1 MNNLVCC
8 GDGTDE
14 TKRTL
19 FKNLVASVHQI
30 DDHAPRFT
38 VEETLQFSNS
48 CKMPTSSAVSHT
60 RDLVGLVLEG
70 LGLSHVKDTFVGNE
84 QIRGVSGGQRRRV
97 TLGEMLTFTTPL
109 LLADEISTGLDAAS
123 TVEIMRILSFTAR
136 VTNRIAVISLL
147 QPSPE
152 AVALFDE
159 IILLGDGGDVI
170 FAGPTSGASAHFE
183 RLGFK
188 QPDAM
193 DDADFLLA
201 VASADREYLY
211 RPEGVPVSDVTP
223 TSESLGVEFRKTAEH
238 AKIMER
244 LQSKWDQDWST
255 GSSDRVSEYF
265 YKEYQNSLWASAL
278 LNFKRAF
285 TLWKRDKPTWI
296 ANQIIRNINVGLS
309 TGFLFLQ
316 SNESRDFLG
325 ALFQVN
331 MVSIMLCASS
341 FVNTLLDDRGIFYK
355 HHNSNFYSALSY
367 VLGQVTAL
375 VPSMIIDASI
385 LGSLLYWM
393 VGFRPTAEAFFIY
406 YFYFLTFNMLM
417 LQLFNVFV
425 ALAPNKSLL
434 TAACT
439 FTIFFNTLF
448 CGFIVTPDVIPVY
461 WKWVYWTM
469 PSAWV
474 YRGLAINELGETA
487 LNRFGFVLNG
497 VPFSKE
503 WIGYGFAYVI
513 GCFLLAT
520 IAAALCLQLRV
531 EEAKQSAPEIQEIEK
546 DETEEEEIGDALTA
560 FTPVDLSF
568 HDLCYEVNAS
578 KGSEKLRLLKSVSG
592 IFRSGRMCALMVSD
606 WIFLQF
612 GLYML
617 LVRCSFVLTLPIT
630 VIIQGESGAGKVSI
644 SPWSFALLSTWFE
657 FKILHQYSCMFT
669 PNRLR

>member
-8 GDGTDE
+8 GDDADE
-14 TKRTL
+14 ANLTL

-30 DDHAPRFT
+30 DDHAPRLT

-48 CKMPTSSAVSHT
+48 CKIPASSGVSHT
-60 RDLVGLVLEG
+60 KDLVGLVLEG

-109 LLADEISTGLDAAS
+109 LIADEISTGLDTAS
-123 TVEIMRILSFTAR
+123 TVDIMRILSFLSR

-159 IILLGDGGDVI
+159 IILLGDGGDII
-170 FAGPTSGASAHFE
+170 FAGPTSGASAHFN

-211 RPEGVPVSDVTP
+211 RPEGEGVIVSDEIP
-223 TSESLGVEFRKTAEH
+223 TSESLGVEFQKTEEH
-238 AKIMER
+238 AKIMEQ
-244 LQSKWDQDWST
+244 LESNWNHDWSA
-255 GSSDRVSEYF
+255 GSADKASEYF
-265 YKEYQNSLWASAL
+265 YKKYQNSLWASAL
-278 LNFKRAF
+278 LNFKRAI
-285 TLWKRDKPTWI
+285 TLWKRDKPTWV

-316 SNESRDFLG
+316 STESRDFLG

-341 FVNTLLDDRGIFYK
+341 FVNTLLDERSIFYK
-355 HHNSNFYSALSY
+355 HHNSNFYSSLSY

-375 VPSMIIDASI
+375 VPSMIIDASV

-393 VGFRPTAEAFFIY
+393 VGFTPTAGAFFIY
-406 YFYFLTFNMLM
+406 FFYFLAFNMFM
-417 LQLFNVFV
+417 LQLFNVYV

-448 CGFIVTPDVIPVY
+448 CGFIISPDVIPVY
-461 WKWVYWTM
+461 WIWIYWMM

-474 YRGLAINELGETA
+474 YRGLV
-487 LNRFGFVLNG
+487 LNQLDGADLTRFGFVLNG
-497 VPFSKE
+497 VPFTKE

-513 GCFLLAT
+513 GCFVLAT
-520 IAAALCLQLRV
+520 IAAAFFLHLRV
-531 EEAKQSAPEIQEIEK
+531 EEPQKSAPEIEEDK
-546 DETEEEEIGDALTA
+546 TEEEKEEIEDADNQALTA

-568 HDLCYEVNAS
+568 HDLCYEVKAS

-592 IFRSGRMCALMVSD
+592 IFRSGRMCALM
-606 WIFLQF
+606 
-612 GLYML
+612 
-617 LVRCSFVLTLPIT
+617 
-630 VIIQGESGAGKVSI
+630 GESGAGKVCI
-644 SPWSFALLSTWFE
+644 TLVVRIGIVLLRLNFTWSDNIFFACS
-657 FKILHQYSCMFT
+657 
-669 PNRLR
+669 